1 MADNSNDEVPETETN
16 AAEGAY
22 WRENIRLLVTLMSIW
37 FICSFGAGI
46 LFRDWLDQF
55 SIGGY
60 PLGFW
65 FAQQGSIYIF
75 IALIFV
81 YVIRMK
87 KIERK
92 FDLDD

>member
-1 MADNSNDEVPETETN
+1 MPEDEIEAREVAASN
-16 AAEGAY
+16 Y
-22 WRENIRLLVTLMSIW
+22 WRANVRLLGLLLSIW

-46 LFRDWLDQF
+46 LFREYLDRF

-75 IALIFV
+75 LLLIV
-81 YVIRMK
+81 IYVVLMGR
-87 KIERK
+87 IERK
-92 FDLDD
+92 HGLGDGEPQ

>member
-1 MADNSNDEVPETETN
+1 MEEPTPSDTESPETNT
-16 AAEGAY
+16 AEGAY
-22 WRENIRLLVTLMSIW
+22 WKENIRLLVTLMSIW

-46 LFRDWLDQF
+46 LFRDFLDQF
-55 SIGGY
+55 MIGGY

-75 IALIFV
+75 IGLIFY
-81 YVIRMK
+81 YVVKMR

-92 FDLDD
+92 YDLDD